1 MREFGSL
8 VGHAFQIRD
17 DLFGYLSHDIG
28 KPSLNDFKQ
37 RKMTLPLIY
46 ALSKSNS
53 FEKRE
58 ILKNIKDFKS
68 VKKIISFVKEKNGIV
83 YSENKM
89 NVMIIKS
96 KKILN
101 SFPDSLY
108 KESINN
114 LLDYTINRVK

>member
-1 MREFGSL
+1 
-8 VGHAFQIRD
+8 
-17 DLFGYLSHDIG
+17 
-28 KPSLNDFKQ
+28 
-37 RKMTLPLIY
+37 MTLPLIY

-68 VKKIISFVKEKNGIV
+68 VKKIILFVKEKNGIV

-89 NVMIIKS
+89 NAMIIKS